1 MATVI
6 DLAEY
11 LRKRE
16 LDKCQSKVQSSKVFS
31 VQLHY
36 RIELPKVL
44 LNKEYRR
51 ELYEEEDERPKD

>member
-11 LRKRE
+11 RRKRE
-16 LDKCQSKVQSSKVFS
+16 LDKCQSKAFN

-36 RIELPKVL
+36 RIELPRVL